1 MMNTLNFLPR
11 ANLDSIIL
19 DENPNKTDYNDE
31 DEFDS
36 YEDEYTLAYNK
47 LKEMYA
53 YNYDTIIDTD
63 YDEMHKVQA
72 MKKDPRAYK
81 LLEHLNTNQ
90 SVFYQTKIR
99 NKA

>member
-31 DEFDS
+31 DEFES

-63 YDEMHKVQA
+63 YDEMHKVHYYEWLH
-72 MKKDPRAYK
+72 KYND
-81 LLEHLNTNQ
+81 
-90 SVFYQTKIR
+90 SVS
-99 NKA
+99 